1 MYGMIHVAVRKMVAD
16 ELGESGWAQVL
27 RATGYGGGEF
37 ISASTYDDSVTFA
50 LVGASASACSQDL
63 DPFLERLGQYW
74 IRFASDGA
82 YKTLMAVAGADLL
95 TFLENLD
102 RLHTAVQAAMP
113 AARLPSFTVTESGPG
128 YVRVSY
134 ASERTGMESF
144 VTGLLEGLL
153 HRFGHSGTVREVGRS
168 SDAINFEIVY

>member
-27 RATGYGGGEF
+27 KATGYGGGEF
-37 ISASTYDDSVTFA
+37 ISASTYDDGVTFA
-50 LVGASASACSQDL
+50 LVGASAAACSQDV
-63 DPFLERLGQYW
+63 DAFLERLGQYW
-74 IRFASDGA
+74 IHYASEGA
-82 YKTLMAVAGADLL
+82 YKTLMAVTGADLL
-95 TFLENLD
+95 TFLDNLD

-113 AARLPSFTVTESGPG
+113 AARLPSFTVTDSGDG

-134 ASERTGMESF
+134 ASERTGMQSF

-153 HRFGHSGTVREVGRS
+153 LRFGHSGTVREVGRS
-168 SDAINFEIVY
+168 SDAIYFEIAY

>member
-27 RATGYGGGEF
+27 KATGYGGGEF
-37 ISASTYDDSVTFA
+37 ISASTYDDGVTFA
-50 LVGASASACSQDL
+50 LVGASAAACSQDV
-63 DPFLERLGQYW
+63 DAFLERLGQYW
-74 IRFASDGA
+74 IHYASEGA
-82 YKTLMAVAGADLL
+82 YKTLMAVTGADLL
-95 TFLENLD
+95 TFLDNLD

-113 AARLPSFTVTESGPG
+113 AARLPSFTVTDSGPG

-153 HRFGHSGTVREVGRS
+153 QRFGHSGKVREVGRTG
-168 SDAINFEIVY
+168 DGIDFEIVY